1 MSKIKENKT
10 LASEIIA
17 DQESKNKKM
26 ELAVVALS
34 VALLATVVTKGKGK
48 WAKFCALWELWQK

>member
-17 DQESKNKKM
+17 DQVAKTKRLEV
-26 ELAVVALS
+26 AVVALS
-34 VALLATVVTKGKGK
+34 VALLAAAATKRKK
-48 WAKFCALWELWQK
+48 

>member
-17 DQESKNKKM
+17 DQESKTKRL
-26 ELAVVALS
+26 EVAVVALS
-34 VALLATVVTKGKGK
+34 VVLLATAATKRKK
-48 WAKFCALWELWQK
+48 